1 MHKRIILVGPAASGK
16 DYLKKLMG
24 TRGFELDVSYT
35 TRPIRKG
42 EEDGVDY
49 YYYSEEDFQYKI
61 DTEGFYE
68 WCQHGEFKYGTGQW
82 EWNNCDVFIMESH
95 GISEITPEDRK
106 NCLIMYLN
114 PPAIVRQD
122 RLLVTRGWD
131 YQNIEHRTKMDD
143 EKFEGFTDFDIEITN
158 PEF

>member
-1 MHKRIILVGPAASGK
+1 
-16 DYLKKLMG
+16 
-24 TRGFELDVSYT
+24 
-35 TRPIRKG
+35 
-42 EEDGVDY
+42 
-49 YYYSEEDFQYKI
+49 
-61 DTEGFYE
+61 
-68 WCQHGEFKYGTGQW
+68 
-82 EWNNCDVFIMESH
+82 
-95 GISEITPEDRK
+95 
-106 NCLIMYLN
+106 MYLN